1 MCTIVPSLTFPSL
14 SFPLSLSLSLL
25 LPLSP
30 SLSLLLP
37 LSPSLS
43 LLSLS
48 FLFHA
53 PSLLSPSFLSHAPSL
68 PSSSSSDIQAY
79 FVGPGN
85 QLGAPVPISQAQEHI
100 FGMVLMNDWSARD
113 IQVSLPFSSL
123 SPFLLFSSSVSPFKL
138 LLSLLNIINV
148 FSSHLL
154 LPPSLLPSSEMG
166 VCSSWSFSCQEL
178 WHHHLSL
185 GGPYGRTYALCGTQP

>member
-14 SFPLSLSLSLL
+14 SFPLSPSPSLTF
-25 LPLSP
+25 PLSP
-30 SLSLLLP
+30 SLSL
-37 LSPSLS
+37 SFS
-43 LLSLS
+43 SLS
-48 FLFHA
+48 FSLSPFSLF
-53 PSLLSPSFLSHAPSL
+53 SPSFLSHAPSL
-68 PSSSSSDIQAY
+68 PPSSPSDIQAY

-123 SPFLLFSSSVSPFKL
+123 SPFLPFSSSVSPFKL

-166 VCSSWSFSCQEL
+166 VCSSRSLSCQEL